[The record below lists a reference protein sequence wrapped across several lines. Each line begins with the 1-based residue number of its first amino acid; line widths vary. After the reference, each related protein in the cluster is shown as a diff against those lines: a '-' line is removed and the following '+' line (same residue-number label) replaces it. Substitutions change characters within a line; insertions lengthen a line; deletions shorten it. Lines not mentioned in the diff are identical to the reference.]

1 MRSALPVY
9 DRIVSK
15 VEQDPN
21 GGCWLW
27 SGAQKS
33 GYGHMILAG
42 GKTAF
47 AHREMWAAMNGPIP
61 DGLCVCHKCDVRACV
76 NPAHLWLGTHADNC
90 ADKERKG
97 RGNHATG
104 SRNCKA
110 KLTEAEVIGLRL
122 RRQYGA
128 SLKELSARFGVTTA
142 TASKAARG
150 VTWK

>member
-1 MRSALPVY
+1 MRRPRPVY
-9 DRIVSK
+9 DRIISK
-15 VEQDPN
+15 VEADPN

-27 SGAQKS
+27 SGAQKN

-47 AHREMWAAMNGPIP
+47 SHREMWSAVNGPVP
-61 DGLCVCHKCDVRACV
+61 DGLCVCHTCDVRACV

-110 KLTEAEVIGLRL
+110 KMTEADVTELRE
-122 RRQYGA
+122 RRRAGA
-128 SLKELSARFGVTTA
+128 TLKELSAIYGVTTA
-142 TASKAARG
+142 TASKAALGR
-150 VTWK
+150 TWK